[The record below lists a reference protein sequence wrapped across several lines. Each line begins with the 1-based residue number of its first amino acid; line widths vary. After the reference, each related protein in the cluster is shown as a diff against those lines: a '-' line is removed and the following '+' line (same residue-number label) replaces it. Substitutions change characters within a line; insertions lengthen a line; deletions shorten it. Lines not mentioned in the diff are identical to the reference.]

1 MQNTKIGDMEQMEIR
16 KLFTCVEENF
26 AEMGQMRDEPLRKV
40 AVVAVLA
47 NPHAGKGYVDD
58 LSELTDA
65 STAIGEK
72 IAAMGVEQM
81 KPYTVDSYGKA
92 ALIGLNG
99 EQEHGAA
106 MLTTVFGNALR
117 NAVGG
122 GKAWVSSMTKRAR
135 PGEIIDIPL
144 AHKDALYVRS
154 HYDGMTVMVPDAPLP
169 DEIAI
174 ICCFANR
181 GRLNHRV
188 GGPDKENIIGEDG
201 LT

>member
-1 MQNTKIGDMEQMEIR
+1 MRDKQSGPGQMKIR
-16 KLFTCVEENF
+16 KLFTCVEETF
-26 AEMGQMRDEPLRKV
+26 TEMDQARDEPLRKV
-40 AVVAVLA
+40 AVVAVVV
-47 NPHAGKGYVDD
+47 NPHAGKGYVED
-58 LSELTDA
+58 LSDLTDA
-65 STAIGEK
+65 STAIGET

-106 MLTTVFGNALR
+106 MLTTVYGNAMR
-117 NAVGG
+117 EAVGG

-188 GGPDKENIIGEDG
+188 GGPRKEDIIGEDG
-201 LT
+201 LS